1 MPEFVLSPMI
11 FVIPL
16 LIGLV
21 VVELVISRLLRKSV
35 YSFQDSITSINVG
48 ILSQFINATGAVIS
62 AFMYAMIE
70 AKYGSFEWS
79 LTNPLTWIF
88 ALLLYD
94 FMYYWVHRTGHEV
107 NMFWASHVT
116 HHSSEEFNFSTAMR
130 QASTGFYFKWIFYIP
145 LAVLGIPVQVFVI
158 VGLIDLLYQFW
169 VHTRLVGRLGF
180 LELFL
185 VTPSNHRV
193 HHGKN
198 DYCID
203 KNYGGIFSLW
213 DRLFGTYADE
223 RIEEH
228 VMFGIKTPL
237 NSWNPVWSNL
247 HYWVG
252 MFRKARS
259 QSSWR
264 NKLMCFFAEPAWA
277 PAEGFPSQP
286 AVASSASIEP
296 KQPSSASV
304 LVKLSGLLMTVIS
317 ACFLVLY
324 LGTQQELSASVQIF
338 IAGFAVVVFAG
349 VGAFWTKSV
358 RSVVPS

>member
-1 MPEFVLSPMI
+1 
-11 FVIPL
+11 
-16 LIGLV
+16 
-21 VVELVISRLLRKSV
+21 
-35 YSFQDSITSINVG
+35 
-48 ILSQFINATGAVIS
+48 
-62 AFMYAMIE
+62 
-70 AKYGSFEWS
+70 
-79 LTNPLTWIF
+79 
-88 ALLLYD
+88 
-94 FMYYWVHRTGHEV
+94 
-107 NMFWASHVT
+107 
-116 HHSSEEFNFSTAMR
+116 
-130 QASTGFYFKWIFYIP
+130 
-145 LAVLGIPVQVFVI
+145 
-158 VGLIDLLYQFW
+158 
-169 VHTRLVGRLGF
+169 
-180 LELFL
+180 
-185 VTPSNHRV
+185 
-193 HHGKN
+193 
-198 DYCID
+198 
-203 KNYGGIFSLW
+203 
-213 DRLFGTYADE
+213 
-223 RIEEH
+223 
-228 VMFGIKTPL
+228 
-237 NSWNPVWSNL
+237 
-247 HYWVG
+247 